1 MATLLGMSMA
11 KFRVRL
17 KVTNY
22 LPLFFF
28 FFWYDVVVCLV
39 VYVLRCLN
47 DIFCVVCVAM
57 LIVKSF
63 A

>member
-1 MATLLGMSMA
+1 MVTPLGMSRA

-22 LPLFFF
+22 LPFFL
-28 FFWYDVVVCLV
+28 YDVVVCLV